1 MAAAIAIIKT
11 APAARSFVFFII
23 SLYSGETKSAN
34 DSMDELIASAD
45 NTAPITITTAI
56 HSVWD
61 KPKKKPAI
69 TTQIA
74 AKQCIHALCSFCINK
89 RMPLKAYRK
98 LASRKGKPLFFILFI
113 VLRERDKDTNNTSKT
128 DTMFIFGHCCLEH
141 VADNQLYIFL
151 A

>member
-89 RMPLKAYRK
+89 V
-98 LASRKGKPLFFILFI
+98 KPLFFILFI

>member
-56 HSVWD
+56 HSVCGINRR
-61 KPKKKPAI
+61 KKPAI

-89 RMPLKAYRK
+89 RMPLK
-98 LASRKGKPLFFILFI
+98 SIPETG
-113 VLRERDKDTNNTSKT
+113 
-128 DTMFIFGHCCLEH
+128 
-141 VADNQLYIFL
+141 
-151 A
+151 

>member
-98 LASRKGKPLFFILFI
+98 LASRLRKVKPLFL
-113 VLRERDKDTNNTSKT
+113 K
-128 DTMFIFGHCCLEH
+128 
-141 VADNQLYIFL
+141 
-151 A
+151 

>member
-98 LASRKGKPLFFILFI
+98 LASRLFI

>member
-74 AKQCIHALCSFCINK
+74 AKQCIHALCS
-89 RMPLKAYRK
+89 
-98 LASRKGKPLFFILFI
+98 
-113 VLRERDKDTNNTSKT
+113 NNTSKT

>member
-69 TTQIA
+69 TTQ
-74 AKQCIHALCSFCINK
+74 KPQNNVSTHCALFVSINGC
-89 RMPLKAYRK
+89 R
-98 LASRKGKPLFFILFI
+98 
-113 VLRERDKDTNNTSKT
+113 
-128 DTMFIFGHCCLEH
+128 
-141 VADNQLYIFL
+141 
-151 A
+151 

>member
-11 APAARSFVFFII
+11 APAARSFVFFIA

-61 KPKKKPAI
+61 KPKEKPAI
-69 TTQIA
+69 ITQIV
-74 AKQCIHALCSFCINK
+74 AKQCIV
-89 RMPLKAYRK
+89 
-98 LASRKGKPLFFILFI
+98 LF
-113 VLRERDKDTNNTSKT
+113 
-128 DTMFIFGHCCLEH
+128 
-141 VADNQLYIFL
+141 LYQ
-151 A
+151 

>member
-69 TTQIA
+69 A
-74 AKQCIHALCSFCINK
+74 AAIVGSIIFF
-89 RMPLKAYRK
+89 PK
-98 LASRKGKPLFFILFI
+98 LGF
-113 VLRERDKDTNNTSKT
+113 
-128 DTMFIFGHCCLEH
+128 
-141 VADNQLYIFL
+141 
-151 A
+151 